1 MASAYKRFLNSTID
15 LCITFVRIS
24 KTQVVLT
31 RPVGSKFE
39 MVRPHYSAKRAHN
52 VLGHTHLTPPPHPPP
67 GIQPLQC
74 HCSQIAF
81 LAVLKPLSLSPNHSV
96 AAVTHE
102 NEALLY
108 AFFIVFAA
116 VMARVFAIYCE
127 RSFLTLTLR
136 RGLSSGDRVCFPP
149 APTEIL

>member
-1 MASAYKRFLNSTID
+1 MGILRAVATGPVSLVSTGP
-15 LCITFVRIS
+15 LFP
-24 KTQVVLT
+24 

-39 MVRPHYSAKRAHN
+39 MVRPYYSAKRAHN
-52 VLGHTHLTPPPHPPP
+52 VLGHAHLTPPPHPPP

-74 HCSQIAF
+74 HCFQIAF
-81 LAVLKPLSLSPNHSV
+81 LTVLKPLSLSPNHSV

-136 RGLSSGDRVCFPP
+136 RGLSSGDQVCFPP